1 MSWRRVRGKG
11 PAITKVKV
19 NLKGTTRMRHSRT
32 AMSLRG
38 RTTAGLGLLRRFL
51 GSARVRAA
59 AETPVAVRV
68 RALLARTQRCAAF
81 GAHAHAKL
89 ALETALATVSTL
101 LLALHVR
108 AHCHKAV
115 PLAPH
120 LGSGAAPVK
129 AGVGRIFRRLQ
140 ALRQWHFR
148 QLDVRELLAALLMK
162 PARVQHAPPERNKK
176 KRALS

>member
-1 MSWRRVRGKG
+1 MSWRWVAGKG
-11 PAITKVKV
+11 LAITKVKV
-19 NLKGTTRMRHSRT
+19 NLKGTTRMRHSRS
-32 AMSLRG
+32 AMRHRG
-38 RTTAGLGLLRRFL
+38 RTTTAGLGLLRRFL

-140 ALRQWHFR
+140 ASRERHVR
-148 QLDVRELLAALLMK
+148 QLMVLD
-162 PARVQHAPPERNKK
+162 Q
-176 KRALS
+176 